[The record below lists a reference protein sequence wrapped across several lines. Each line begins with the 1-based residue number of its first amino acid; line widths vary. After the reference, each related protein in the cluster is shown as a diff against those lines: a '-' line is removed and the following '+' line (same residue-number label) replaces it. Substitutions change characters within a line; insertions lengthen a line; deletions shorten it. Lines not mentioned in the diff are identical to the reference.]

1 MHHSKFWPP
10 MTGSGQTAPF
20 GDVRCMAVLPPK
32 ADVHPRSCYVAFVP
46 RADSCSAANEI
57 CELYGYSITS
67 SARKTKD
74 INSIPSLAVVFNLCD
89 RRFDTRSGRATWHL
103 MKK

>member
-1 MHHSKFWPP
+1 V
-10 MTGSGQTAPF
+10 TAKKAEFDQNP
-20 GDVRCMAVLPPK
+20 VR
-32 ADVHPRSCYVAFVP
+32 
-46 RADSCSAANEI
+46 SAANEI

>member
-1 MHHSKFWPP
+1 MSISSGLHPIADIAWRGWD
-10 MTGSGQTAPF
+10 GS
-20 GDVRCMAVLPPK
+20 
-32 ADVHPRSCYVAFVP
+32 FVP
-46 RADSCSAANEI
+46 RADSCTAANEI

>member
-1 MHHSKFWPP
+1 
-10 MTGSGQTAPF
+10 
-20 GDVRCMAVLPPK
+20 
-32 ADVHPRSCYVAFVP
+32 
-46 RADSCSAANEI
+46 
-57 CELYGYSITS
+57 LYGYSITS